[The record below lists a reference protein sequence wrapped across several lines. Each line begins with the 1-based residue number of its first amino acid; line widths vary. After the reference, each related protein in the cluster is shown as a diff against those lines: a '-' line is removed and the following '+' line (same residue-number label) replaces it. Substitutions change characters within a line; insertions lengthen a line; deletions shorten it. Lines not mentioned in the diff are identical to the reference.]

1 MGTLSKN
8 IVKEIAAPA
17 NDNGREERKRAILRA
32 QDMLFDDPT
41 VPQHC
46 HMLERIPPEV

>member
-1 MGTLSKN
+1 MGTLSKSN
-8 IVKEIAAPA
+8 VEEVFAPA

-32 QDMLFDDPT
+32 QDLLFDDPT

-46 HMLERIPPEV
+46 HMLERIAPEV